1 MKILIT
7 GGSGFL
13 GSYLTKALEDREYEV
28 AWLSQS
34 QKSQKTFLWNVDA
47 QSLDKEAI
55 EWADIIIHLA
65 GASIAGKRWTKVYKQ
80 ELVASRILGTRL
92 LHKSIA
98 ASENKPKQFIASSAT
113 GFYGAYEDDHVSF
126 IEENEAG
133 KDFLAELTKNWE
145 KEIFSGKE
153 IVNTSALRIGIVL
166 GNDGGA
172 LDEMVKPAKLGVS
185 APLGSGNQVMSWIH
199 IDDLV
204 QMFLFLIDKKLSG
217 VFNAVSPEPISNKVL
232 TKGIA
237 KSLSRPCFLPNI
249 PGFVLKILLGEFA
262 EFVLLGARVSSK
274 KMQEHGFVFK
284 YENHESALQNLIQKE

>member
-34 QKSQKTFLWNVDA
+34 QKSQKTFLWNVVA

-65 GASIAGKRWTKVYKQ
+65 GASIAGKRWTKEYKQ

-98 ASENKPKQFIASSAT
+98 ASENKPKQLIASSAT

-185 APLGSGNQVMSWIH
+185 APLGSGNQVLSWIH

-232 TKGIA
+232 TKAIA
-237 KSLSRPCFLPNI
+237 KSLSKPCFLPNV